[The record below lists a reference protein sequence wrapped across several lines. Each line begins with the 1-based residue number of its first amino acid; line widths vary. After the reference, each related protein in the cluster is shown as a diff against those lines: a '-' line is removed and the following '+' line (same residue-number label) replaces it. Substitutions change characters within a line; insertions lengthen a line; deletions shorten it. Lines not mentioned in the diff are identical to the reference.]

1 MGKYIRRVIAVLLC
15 ATALILAVLPAP
27 SVEATSTHGDY
38 EYDGATVAKY
48 LGTDVDVT
56 LPSWVNR
63 VGKEAFEGY
72 EPMQKLVI
80 PDTVTTVD
88 FGAFSNCN
96 NLQTVKMSESVR
108 TLGSAA
114 FSGCTNLYSVSTLP
128 KSVRSIGSGVFA
140 GCRSLA
146 SVGISPLNE
155 NYTSFDG
162 VIYSID
168 GKKLVQYLA
177 GRPSTTY
184 KMPTAV
190 QEIEEYAFWGAENLA
205 KVSITSGVDKIPEY
219 AFSNCKG
226 LQHVTLP
233 RSVQSIFAYAF
244 EDCDSLSYINI
255 PDTVGYIDDRAFAN
269 TRGAKL
275 RFYDASGNVVRTFNS
290 DDVKSYGNGTAG
302 STTVKQPEYTDDT
315 ANTENTGNNPAN
327 PSNTETDSNGG
338 TSPSSESKNG
348 STTYYE
354 DGTNSTGFDPTNVT
368 PLDEGDVA
376 DDASTANTAANSG
389 TATGSSQNKDGVN
402 VANKSGSAS
411 SDNTYNDGYYKASDS
426 GTKPWDTQIE
436 YHDYEDNMTEGD
448 LGAGKIVGG
457 VAVLRMSSDVPVK
470 GFDLGDAES
479 EDDYAGTAGSGRP
492 KSESDVIGDVFAS
505 YSGNAD
511 TVTVPAGVNTVG
523 SRAFYKNENVKDV
536 KLPNSIKDIG
546 EFAFARSG
554 LESITLPRGTKNID
568 YAAFYKCP
576 NLNDVNIPESVD
588 SIALGAFDGT
598 PFLEGWKQNGSGDF
612 LVVGDGVLL
621 SYKGSEKK
629 VVIPEDIK
637 HIGPAAFE
645 GNSAIESVVVPG
657 WVEDIG
663 EEAFSDCNNLKEL
676 ILNEGLKN
684 ISDRA
689 FKNSALPTVVIPDS
703 VEGIGL
709 SAFDNGGT
717 LRSIVIKGNDVPNV
731 TFDKS
736 ATRLSAKDL
745 RTGAFEGAKFA
756 IVGNT
761 CDLDSGN
768 LFDPRYYGF
777 AGEVYSVDP
786 TNDKMLVLER
796 VLTAPDA
803 SGNVLIDQKVTVAG
817 IDYMVD
823 QVKSNA
829 FDHYKDWKQYYDNR
843 PTSVAVNGEQS
854 DELIA
859 LLAKVNNDVM
869 AAAEEDDEDYNRS
882 NITVSV
888 NGSRFPTR
896 GSAHASIPGDSDRY
910 NLDISEDPS
919 VSGNID
925 TAFMHSNG
933 SRPNNPVPLSIDMYD
948 KKGTVPIHKLG
959 TSKMELSI
967 PVPTGME
974 SDPGVAIAALDD
986 NGLLEPLSSEIVD
999 EDGGKNIKFVS
1010 GHFSTYVIYS
1020 RTASST
1026 AYDENGN
1033 PIETVDNANAA
1044 GFSPT
1049 LTGTWQTI
1057 NKKVYGQISAKW
1069 LIIIIML
1076 ALAGVLALYRP
1087 ARKRSKR

>member
-1 MGKYIRRVIAVLLC
+1 MGKIIRRVIAVLLC

-48 LGTDVDVT
+48 LGKDVDVT

-80 PDTVTTVD
+80 PDTVSTVD
-88 FGAFSNCN
+88 FGAFSNCR
-96 NLQTVKMSESVR
+96 NLQTVDMSESVR

-140 GCRSLA
+140 GCQSLA

-177 GRPSTTY
+177 GRPATTY

-190 QEIEEYAFWGAENLA
+190 REIEEYAFWGANNLA

-269 TRGAKL
+269 THGAKL
-275 RFYDASGNVVRTFNS
+275 RFYDAGGNVVRTFNS

-302 STTVKQPEYTDDT
+302 SNTVKQPEYTDDT
-315 ANTENTGNNPAN
+315 ASTDNTANNTTNPA
-327 PSNTETDSNGG
+327 DSNSGNSNSG
-338 TSPSSESKNG
+338 STPSSESKNG

-354 DGTNSTGFDPTNVT
+354 DGTSSAGFDPTNVT

-376 DDASTANTAANSG
+376 DEKDGAAAAP
-389 TATGSSQNKDGVN
+389 TQNKDGVN
-402 VANKSGSAS
+402 VGYTSSSGTASGSTDS
-411 SDNTYNDGYYKASDS
+411 SYNNGYYKASDS
-426 GTKPWDTQIE
+426 GSKPWDTQIE
-436 YHDYEDNMTEGD
+436 YHDYEDNMTESD
-448 LGAGKIVGG
+448 LGAGKVVGG
-457 VAVLRMSSDVPVK
+457 VAVLRMSSNVPVR

-479 EDDYAGTAGSGRP
+479 EDDYGSTAGRNRE

-505 YSGNAD
+505 YSGTSD
-511 TVTVPAGVNTVG
+511 TVSVPAGVETVG
-523 SRAFYKNENVKDV
+523 NRAFYKNENVKNV
-536 KLPNSIKDIG
+536 TLPNSVKDIG

-554 LESITLPRGTKNID
+554 LKSIKLPKATKSID

-576 NLNDVNIPESVD
+576 NLTDINIPPSVD

-598 PFLEGWKQNGSGDF
+598 PFLEGWKQNGAGDY

-621 SYKGSEKK
+621 AYKGSDKK
-629 VVIPEDIK
+629 VVIPDDIK

-645 GNSAIESVVVPG
+645 GNGVIESVVIPG
-657 WVEDIG
+657 TVLDIG

-676 ILNEGLKN
+676 ILNEGIVN

-689 FKNSALPTVVIPDS
+689 FKNSALPTAVIPDS

-717 LRSIVIKGNDVPNV
+717 LRSVVFKGGDVPNV
-731 TFDKS
+731 TFNKS

-756 IVGNT
+756 VVGSR
-761 CDLDSGN
+761 CDLDAGN
-768 LFDPRYYGF
+768 MFDPRYYGF
-777 AGEVYSVDP
+777 AGEVYSIDP
-786 TNDKMLVLER
+786 ENNKMLVLER

-803 SGNVLIDQKVTVAG
+803 AGNVMIDQKVTIAG

-829 FDHYKDWKQYYDNR
+829 FDSYKNWKQYYDNK
-843 PTSVAVNGEQS
+843 PTNVAVNGEQS
-854 DELIA
+854 EDLVS
-859 LLAKVNNDVM
+859 LLAGVNNDVI
-869 AAAEEDDEDYNRS
+869 ANAEDDNEDYNRS

-896 GSAHASIPGDSDRY
+896 GRAHASIPGDADRY
-910 NLDISEDPS
+910 NLDVSEDPS
-919 VSGNID
+919 VSGSID
-925 TAFMHSNG
+925 SAFMHSQG
-933 SRPNNPVPLSIDMYD
+933 SRPNNSVPLSIDMYD

-959 TSKMELSI
+959 TSKMEVSI

-974 SDPGVAIAALDD
+974 SDPGVAVAALDD

-999 EDGGKNIKFVS
+999 EDGEKNIKFVS

-1020 RTASST
+1020 RTT
-1026 AYDENGN
+1026 APTAVDENGN
-1033 PIETVDNANAA
+1033 PIETVDNTDAA
-1044 GFSPT
+1044 GFSPG

-1087 ARKRSKR
+1087 ARRKVRR